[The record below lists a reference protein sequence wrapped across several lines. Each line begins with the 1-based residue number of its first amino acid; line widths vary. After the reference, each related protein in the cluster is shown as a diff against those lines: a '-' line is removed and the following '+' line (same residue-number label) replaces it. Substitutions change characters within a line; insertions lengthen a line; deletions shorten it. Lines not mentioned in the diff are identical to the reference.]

1 MTEVQR
7 ADRRSWVTFGLAVV
21 GLAVLM
27 GSAVGA
33 AYGIARDVVGSL
45 GCVCAYDE

>member
-1 MTEVQR
+1 MTDLER
-7 ADRRSWVTFGLAVV
+7 ADRRSWVTFGLFVV
-21 GLAVLM
+21 GAAVLM

-33 AYGIARDVVGSL
+33 VYGLARDVVGSL